1 MKNPILFAG
10 LVLALTIASGWL
22 NCVEAV
28 PFGDQSIERATA
40 VPGVSGEAVKQKPP
54 KYGYGVHYTL
64 DGRLI
69 VQPEAITLH
78 ISDGRLYQLIMNEK
92 TARSLHGKMVRVEGM
107 IKQADMLDYL
117 KVSKITAHEADRP
130 HVELPSFKPQQT
142 PPALVNQKNGVYTIK
157 NFRWDYVPGSTDGAN
172 GKWIYETVKIDP
184 SKVQNVYFAK
194 KPFAPEWIAAHSFL
208 VYTFGPG
215 GLVNSKGEEAK
226 SMVLSIEAY
235 QRTNQS
241 YSLSDGLKKTFA
253 VSWILAT
260 WENYLAQSCKYAD
273 EKLILYPCTFTKAQN
288 VELVKETLKQAVV
301 NRSGEYYHTL
311 TNNCT
316 NNLVLL
322 FNYVLPEKKR
332 IRLWTVPAILY
343 NFRATM
349 PVIVP
354 PMLIKRGI
362 CLQPLPTFTKSN
374 YHVDIEALRQKK

>member
-1 MKNPILFAG
+1 MRKNLLICLAVLLFTMWCGFIPA
-10 LVLALTIASGWL
+10 
-22 NCVEAV
+22 
-28 PFGDQSIERATA
+28 
-40 VPGVSGEAVKQKPP
+40 GEAASLNEEDGARAGSPGSPAGESSQRNPP
-54 KYGYGVHYTL
+54 KLGYGVHYTL

-69 VQPEAITLH
+69 VQKEAITLH
-78 ISDGRLYQLIMNEK
+78 ISDGRIFQLIMDGK
-92 TARSLHGKMVRVEGM
+92 TARNHHGKMVRIEGM
-107 IKQADMLDYL
+107 IKQADMLDYV
-117 KVSKITAHEADRP
+117 KVQKITAHAADLRQ
-130 HVELPSFKPQQT
+130 VEEPAFKPQQT
-142 PPALVNQKNGVYTIK
+142 PPTLASQKDDLFTIR
-157 NFRWDYVPGSTDGAN
+157 NFRWDFKPDANDGKK
-172 GKWIYETVKIDP
+172 GTWVYETVRVNP
-184 SKVQNVYFAK
+184 AKVQNVYFAK

-208 VYTFGPG
+208 VYTFAPG

-241 YSLSDGLKKTFA
+241 YSLTEGLKKTFA

-273 EKLILYPCTFTKAQN
+273 EKLILYPCVFTHEQN
-288 VELVKETLKQAVV
+288 TQLVRETLKQAVV
-301 NRSGEYYHTL
+301 NRSGEFYHTL

-316 NNLVLL
+316 NNLILL

-332 IRLWTVPAILY
+332 IKLWTVPALLY

-362 CLQPLPTFTKSN
+362 CTQALPTFTKSN
-374 YHVDIEALRQKK
+374 YQVDIEAFRKK